1 MKMTELLQARRSVY
15 ALDKDIPVDVDQV
28 IQAVKDITELVPDA
42 FNMKSQRVV
51 IALGEK
57 QEQLWD
63 AVYDAFG
70 GQVNRE
76 KVDSFKAGHGTV
88 LFFTDETVV
97 KGLQEQFPLYADN
110 FPVWAQQSNGM
121 LQLAVWTGL
130 RELGLGASLQHYN
143 PIINEAVQKLFG
155 VPAHYALVAQMPFGR
170 IVQAPDPKAKEDI
183 NQRVR
188 VVK

>member
-15 ALDKDIPVDVDQV
+15 ALDKDIPVNVDQV

-70 GQVNRE
+70 GQVDRE
-76 KVDSFKAGHGTV
+76 KVESFKAGHGTV
-88 LFFTDETVV
+88 LFF
-97 KGLQEQFPLYADN
+97 AD
-110 FPVWAQQSNGM
+110 
-121 LQLAVWTGL
+121 
-130 RELGLGASLQHYN
+130 
-143 PIINEAVQKLFG
+143 
-155 VPAHYALVAQMPFGR
+155 
-170 IVQAPDPKAKEDI
+170 
-183 NQRVR
+183 
-188 VVK
+188 